1 MIGVAAHFRTPA
13 KVPMSQ
19 SPSHRPPAAPPAT
32 GNEQARVAEFSVASG
47 EREIS
52 VCVCYPPGYPAPA
65 TESGA
70 LLPWLVYLHA
80 GGFVDGGLER
90 AKEVV
95 QMLAASVPAVVVT
108 PAYSLAPDHPFPAA
122 PEDAYNTV
130 EWVLRYAR
138 RLKVDKARFALVG
151 EEAGGN
157 LAIAL
162 SQMLRDRCAPQ
173 PSGQW
178 LIRPVTDPCLQHAS
192 CTGAGRG
199 AVPLETLQRL
209 ACNYR
214 DYLPTP
220 AASVHPY
227 AAPALASRLAGLPPT
242 LVQVAEVD
250 ALRAEGEAFAGRLA
264 KAGVPAEAM
273 IMPGA
278 CGDGVEDTH
287 DDCQSWVD
295 EGARFLR
302 RCLAVAD
309 DTSSRRESRSGM
321 KPAG

>member
-1 MIGVAAHFRTPA
+1 MDFGTPA

-19 SPSHRPPAAPPAT
+19 SPSQRSPAAPPAQ
-32 GNEQARVAEFSVASG
+32 GNGSARVVEHRIASG

-52 VCVCYPPGYPAPA
+52 VCVCYPPGYPGLA
-65 TESGA
+65 TEGSA

-80 GGFVDGGLER
+80 GGFVDGGLEKTR
-90 AKEVV
+90 QLV
-95 QMLAASVPAVVVT
+95 QSLAASVPAVVVT

-122 PEDAYNTV
+122 PEDAFSTV

-138 RLKVDKARFALVG
+138 RLKVDKTRFALVG

-162 SQMLRDRCAPQ
+162 SQMLRDRCAAQ
-173 PSGQW
+173 PRGQW

-192 CTGAGRG
+192 CTAGG
-199 AVPLETLQRL
+199 QVPLETLQRL

-214 DYLPTP
+214 EYLPTP

-227 AAPALASRLAGLPPT
+227 AAPALASRLAGLPRT

-278 CGDGVEDTH
+278 CGDGVEESH
-287 DDCQSWVD
+287 EDCQSWVD

-302 RCLAVAD
+302 RCLAAAD
-309 DTSSRRESRSGM
+309 DTSSRRESRTRNEPPG
-321 KPAG
+321 